1 MEIALQLA
9 KNIGGLF
16 IILFVGFIFVKGKIL
31 KPEDTKT
38 VSKIVLYMAMP
49 SSIITSFQ
57 VEYTSEK
64 LADFG
69 VALLGG
75 LLCQLIFMG
84 IGWLMKRFGKFSD
97 IECLSVA
104 YPNVA
109 NLLIPIVTITMGQEW
124 VIFTAAYCALQN
136 IFSWTHQRMV
146 LSGQKATFK
155 NVFGNINI
163 IAIIIGILLFA
174 FKIKLPELIGNTL
187 SMTAATL
194 GPLSMFVIGM
204 SVAAVSLKEIFSHK
218 RLYAVLL
225 LRLIICPIIMGLVF
239 RFSGMVHMS
248 PNAET
253 VVLISMLSAAAP
265 VSALTSQIA
274 QLYGN
279 EPAYAG
285 ALNLSTT
292 LCCIVTMPL
301 MAAFYQLLLM
311 L

>member
-97 IECLSVA
+97 RYDHDGAGVGDFHSG
-104 YPNVA
+104 
-109 NLLIPIVTITMGQEW
+109 LLC
-124 VIFTAAYCALQN
+124 AAEYFLLDA
-136 IFSWTHQRMV
+136 SAH
-146 LSGQKATFK
+146 GA
-155 NVFGNINI
+155 FG
-163 IAIIIGILLFA
+163 
-174 FKIKLPELIGNTL
+174 
-187 SMTAATL
+187 
-194 GPLSMFVIGM
+194 
-204 SVAAVSLKEIFSHK
+204 
-218 RLYAVLL
+218 
-225 LRLIICPIIMGLVF
+225 
-239 RFSGMVHMS
+239 
-248 PNAET
+248 AEGD
-253 VVLISMLSAAAP
+253 L
-265 VSALTSQIA
+265 
-274 QLYGN
+274 
-279 EPAYAG
+279 
-285 ALNLSTT
+285 
-292 LCCIVTMPL
+292 
-301 MAAFYQLLLM
+301 
-311 L
+311 